1 MNRMKNMFTGA
12 VALVTGMALSA
23 GSALATN
30 GYVGGD
36 HARVKLVPYYE
47 TGDTRATI
55 IGIQNTSPQEAST
68 IDLDMDV
75 TDVQTVLN
83 GGVAT
88 TRAAGLITGF
98 TAGWSLCSDTAA
110 CTAGQTQDPT
120 RKANTEAA
128 LEKANMAAQ
137 TEHLFVMV
145 NAYDDMG
152 MKMGSAT
159 LCLAENQ
166 FGYVVLQGSESM
178 MMDSMRGKTLSV
190 MDDEISAYGYVMVMA
205 EDRKFTGCGAVAPNT
220 LKRVDNDTDSTTDIG
235 PTDSK
240 IAAWTIIQD
249 IGDGFFGTEVPTST
263 LMTTAAMDDTST
275 ANVNEAEQLDCYTAA
290 LNTVDPA
297 DTPARAGF
305 FHMTACGLVPE
316 RHNNTRDNAGA
327 ITVATATPRATITVR
342 YDIGDE
348 TMVYVWLAEGM
359 DMETTLPKDSR
370 KIEVAVKCEGGMM
383 PMGPDM
389 DGDNKPDPVM
399 VAAPDMVTMIDPSMG
414 AVGALTDMCGD
425 EDRGVLEIKMPDKS
439 YAGTAFT
446 HITQMVGH
454 YRMNFPGYSMAGATD
469 CTTAA
474 GTGATAE
481 AIAALCK

>member
-1 MNRMKNMFTGA
+1 MKMNKMFAGL
-12 VALVTGMALSA
+12 VALVAGMALSA
-23 GSALATN
+23 GSAFATN

-47 TGDTRATI
+47 TGETRATI
-55 IGIQNTSPQEAST
+55 VGIQNTSPQQAST
-68 IDLDMDV
+68 MARH
-75 TDVQTVLN
+75 TDVREIQAVLD

-88 TRAAGLITGF
+88 TRAATLIG
-98 TAGWSLCSDTAA
+98 ASVGDGASLCADAAA
-110 CTAGQTQDPT
+110 CTPGQRQDPT
-120 RKANTEAA
+120 KKADTQAA
-128 LEKANMAAQ
+128 LDKAKMAAY

-145 NAYDDMG
+145 NAYDHMG
-152 MKMGSAT
+152 MMMGSAT

-190 MDDEISAYGYVMVMA
+190 MDDEISAYGYMMVMA
-205 EDRKFTGCGAVAPNT
+205 EDRKFTGCGATAPNT
-220 LKRVDNDTDSTTDIG
+220 LQRVDNDNDSTNDLAA
-235 PTDSK
+235 TDSK

-263 LMTTAAMDDTST
+263 LMTTAAMDDTAT
-275 ANVNEAEQLDCYTAA
+275 ANVNEATQLDCYDATAG
-290 LNTVDPA
+290 TA
-297 DTPARAGF
+297 DDNDVPRVGVAF
-305 FHMTACGLVPE
+305 NMTDCGLVPE
-316 RHNNTRDNAGA
+316 RHNNTRDNTTGDPTAG
-327 ITVATATPRATITVR
+327 TTTPRATITAR

-389 DGDNKPDPVM
+389 DGDNKPDPVT
-399 VAAPDMVTMIDPSMG
+399 VAAPGMVTMIDPSMG

-425 EDRGVLEIKMPDKS
+425 EDRGVLEIKMPDGS

-446 HITQMVGH
+446 HITQMMGH
-454 YRMNFPGYSMAGATD
+454 YRMNFPGYSMASPTG
-469 CTTAA
+469 CTADVN
-474 GTGATAE
+474 
-481 AIAALCK
+481 CD